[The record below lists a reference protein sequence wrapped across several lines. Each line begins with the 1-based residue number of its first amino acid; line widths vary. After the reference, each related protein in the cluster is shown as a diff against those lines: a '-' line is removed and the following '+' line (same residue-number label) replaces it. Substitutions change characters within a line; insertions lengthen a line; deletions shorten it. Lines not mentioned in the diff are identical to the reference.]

1 MPTDNEKMKVDFRA
15 RKELCMVTIKA
26 CKKLVAMSD
35 KVPKEAGVAF
45 FVGLEELERVVE
57 DHFGII

>member
-1 MPTDNEKMKVDFRA
+1 MRTDDEKMKVDFSE
-15 RKELCMVTIKA
+15 RKELCMLTIKA

-45 FVGLEELERVVE
+45 FVGFKELERVVE
-57 DHFGII
+57 DHFGIV

>member
-1 MPTDNEKMKVDFRA
+1 MPTDNEKMKVDFSA
-15 RKELCMVTIKA
+15 RKKLCMVTIKA
-26 CKKLVAMSD
+26 CKKLVVMSN
-35 KVPKEAGVAF
+35 KVPKEACVAF